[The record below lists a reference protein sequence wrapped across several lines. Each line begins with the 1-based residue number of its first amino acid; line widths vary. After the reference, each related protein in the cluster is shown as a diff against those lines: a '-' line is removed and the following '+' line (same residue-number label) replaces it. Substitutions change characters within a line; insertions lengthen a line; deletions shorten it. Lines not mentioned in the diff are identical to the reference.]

1 MDPRTS
7 AYASTSSSQSYRQMT
22 SAAPP
27 SYERMAGPGGVP
39 MSGSSFVVPQN
50 QNVLQMGPSTVQ
62 PQQQILRST
71 LARVVPSSM
80 LAQQSHSAQPYP
92 SSSRH
97 VVDTRPIVAKVRG
110 T

>member
-1 MDPRTS
+1 MGWVKNRS
-7 AYASTSSSQSYRQMT
+7 FFQRQMANT
-22 SAAPP
+22 AP
-27 SYERMAGPGGVP
+27 SCYERMPGPGSAP

-50 QNVLQMGPSTVQ
+50 QSALQTGSSGVQ

-71 LARVVPSSM
+71 LARVVPSAM
-80 LAQQSHSAQPYP
+80 LAQQSHSSQPYP

-110 T
+110 TKGITF